1 MGLQVAPTTQQPA
14 TNLGEAGASPLE
26 SPFMPSR
33 SLFIALALRLI
44 ITGVGLAV
52 IAPAFG

>member
-1 MGLQVAPTTQQPA
+1 
-14 TNLGEAGASPLE
+14 
-26 SPFMPSR
+26 MPSR

>member
-1 MGLQVAPTTQQPA
+1 
-14 TNLGEAGASPLE
+14 
-26 SPFMPSR
+26 MPSR
-33 SLFIALALRLI
+33 SLVISLALRLV